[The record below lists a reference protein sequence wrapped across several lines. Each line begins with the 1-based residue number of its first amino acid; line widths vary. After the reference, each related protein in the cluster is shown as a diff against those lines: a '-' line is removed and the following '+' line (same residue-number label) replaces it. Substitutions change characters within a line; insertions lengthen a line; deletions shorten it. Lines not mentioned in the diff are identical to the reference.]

1 MLFEA
6 YAKRVSKITFN
17 LLSNFPRSKM
27 KLAFDP
33 QLKGVKQLTE
43 REKRLFE
50 VQVND
55 VSFLKVKKFDYLKV
69 KKVLKKYLLE
79 SYPSLKRYQDLDI
92 NDELHSTHKY
102 ILLDPESFHLDKLES
117 NTLNE
122 LNHILHSQDSS
133 SHDKTEQLIE
143 RKTIKLS
150 YEDVKF
156 DDVVKAVIPNEL
168 LDDNV
173 NVKGYSIIGHIAHFN
188 LRNEVLDYK
197 YVIGN

>member
-1 MLFEA
+1 
-6 YAKRVSKITFN
+6 
-17 LLSNFPRSKM
+17 M